1 MSLTYNYHTIDETT
15 YAYTDNGSGT
25 VLVLLHGFTSSS
37 ETWRH
42 FIENWQT
49 NYRVITVDLP
59 GHGRTIGKSTLSMEE
74 VCRHLQILFDLLVI
88 EKCHLLG
95 YSMGGRTALSFA
107 MWYPRYIE
115 TLILESASPG
125 LETEKERE
133 ARSLHDQQLA
143 SRIVNEGIETFVEFW
158 TNIPLFATQKK
169 LPNEVQ
175 ARIRQERLQQST
187 EGLANSLRY
196 LGTGKQPSWWQTLEK
211 WNRPVCL
218 IVGELDEKFVHI
230 NELMQKKLPQAS
242 FHLVKN
248 AGHTIHV
255 EQPKA
260 FMQIVEQHVL

>member
-1 MSLTYNYHTIDETT
+1 LKDTSLHSISFPTRR
-15 YAYTDNGSGT
+15 
-25 VLVLLHGFTSSS
+25 SS
-37 ETWRH
+37 
-42 FIENWQT
+42 
-49 NYRVITVDLP
+49 DL
-59 GHGRTIGKSTLSMEE
+59 
-74 VCRHLQILFDLLVI
+74 
-88 EKCHLLG
+88 
-95 YSMGGRTALSFA
+95 
-107 MWYPRYIE
+107 
-115 TLILESASPG
+115 
-125 LETEKERE
+125 

-242 FHLVKN
+242 SHLVKN
-248 AGHTIHV
+248 AEHTIHV